1 MESREIAKLKK
12 AFDRGDFPQHLD
24 WIEINGIRGWTGE
37 RIEFK
42 FPIVAISGENGV
54 GKSTILQSIA
64 SSFQPKSK
72 ETPGFYASGFF
83 PDTPWENV
91 TGATIKGEVKQGP
104 NRVPFSIRRPTE
116 RWLGNP
122 DRIARDV
129 VLVDLRRVQPLYARV
144 GFQKIAAKKV
154 KEKSNRAYSAATLE
168 RLKNVVGKLYTSAK
182 MGLTDASEGREVPVV
197 EVNGATYSGFH
208 QGAGEATIVELLS
221 TAIPKYAI
229 VVIDE
234 IETSLHPRAQRRLIR
249 DLADYSRENNV
260 QFVVTTHSPY
270 VLDELPPE
278 ARVHILPTEKGR
290 IVMSGVSPE
299 FALSKMDDERHP
311 EVDIYVEDDRAK
323 IFVEEV
329 IQKHLRDYLLRV
341 DILPYGAA
349 SVGKSLGQM
358 KEQKRFKRPTVVI
371 LDADQDAAPGCILLP
386 GDDAPE
392 RVVFSKLSENGWS
405 GVASRIDRSH
415 SDLADLGTQALTM
428 PDHHDWIRHV
438 ADGIVIG
445 GNELWRAM
453 VKAYL
458 DLESKATFKVMNDAV
473 QAEFAS

>member
-1 MESREIAKLKK
+1 MESREVAKLKK
-12 AFDRGDFPQHLD
+12 AYERGDFPQHLE
-24 WIEINGIRGWTGE
+24 WIEINAIRGWKGE
-37 RIEFK
+37 RIQFN

-64 SSFQPKSK
+64 ASFQPRTAGS
-72 ETPGFYASGFF
+72 PGFYASGFF
-83 PDTPWENV
+83 PDTPWESV
-91 TGATIKGEVKQGP
+91 TGATIKGEVKRGP
-104 NRVPFSIRRPTE
+104 DRITYSIRRPTE

-122 DRIARDV
+122 ERIQRDV

-154 KEKSNRAYSAATLE
+154 REKSNRAYSAATLE

-197 EVNGATYSGFH
+197 EVNGSTYSGFH

-249 DLADYSRENNV
+249 DLADFARENFV

-278 ARVHILPTEKGR
+278 ARVHVLPTNEGR

-311 EVDIYVEDDRAK
+311 ELDIYVEDERAK
-323 IFVEEV
+323 ILVEEV

-341 DILPYGAA
+341 DTLPYGAA
-349 SVGKSLGQM
+349 SVGKALGQM
-358 KEQKRFKRPTVVI
+358 KAQNRFKRKTLVV
-371 LDADQDAAPGCILLP
+371 LDADQDTAPGCILLP

-392 RVVFSKLSENGWS
+392 RVIFKTLSDNRWE
-405 GVASRIDRSH
+405 GVATRIDRSH
-415 SDLADLGTQALTM
+415 SDLVDLATAAMTL

-458 DLESKATFKVMNDAV
+458 AREPEASFRVLLDAI
-473 QAEFAS
+473 QAEFGG